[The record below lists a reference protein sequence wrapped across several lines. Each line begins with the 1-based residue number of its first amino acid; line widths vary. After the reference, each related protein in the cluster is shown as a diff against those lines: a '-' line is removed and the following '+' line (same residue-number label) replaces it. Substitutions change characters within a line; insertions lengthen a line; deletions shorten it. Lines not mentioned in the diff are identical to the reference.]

1 VTHLGPPAQRA
12 ELAHSAAFLPP
23 ALGLFETLLG
33 CRFPFPA
40 FHQARARA
48 GPAAGPARRAA
59 PGPLTLQPAH
69 ASPPPRGEAPRGA
82 AGDRASGAR
91 PDPSPRACRP
101 LVLDA
106 GSAQGIRIA

>member
-23 ALGLFETLLG
+23 ALGLFETFLG

-40 FHQARARA
+40 FHQARAP
-48 GPAAGPARRAA
+48 PAARPGPPARAVPA
-59 PGPLTLQPAH
+59 PLTPQPAH
-69 ASPPPRGEAPRGA
+69 ANPPTRGEAPRGA

-91 PDPSPRACRP
+91 PDLSPRACRP